1 MKETIVLSVLNAALP
16 TIETAAGPP
25 SRSLCGA
32 PFSTTVP
39 SHASRAV
46 VRSAMFLVSFA
57 VLLVFFSRRG
67 ALLGAAARFYALRG
81 VPVFL
86 TATASVS

>member
-1 MKETIVLSVLNAALP
+1 MGDAWPPSSSTMARAALP

-39 SHASRAV
+39 SQASRAV
-46 VRSAMFLVSFA
+46 VRSAMAVTCLLFA
-57 VLLVFFSRRG
+57 ARRAFRRCG
-67 ALLGAAARFYALRG
+67 ALLGVRR
-81 VPVFL
+81 VFMRCG
-86 TATASVS
+86 ASPL